1 MPDMRMTGDA
11 CQRENII
18 LDILQGVI
26 GIKFQGDGNV
36 CKNFSFHDIL
46 FHVRF
51 RHLLEPF
58 CHIKGR
64 GDTRA
69 DNLSCCWRFIC

>member
-18 LDILQGVI
+18 LQGEI
-26 GIKFQGDGNV
+26 CIKLQGDGNV
-36 CKNFSFHDIL
+36 CKNFSFRYTL

-58 CHIKGR
+58 RNIKGR

>member
-18 LDILQGVI
+18 LQGEICIKLQG
-26 GIKFQGDGNV
+26 DDNV
-36 CKNFSFHDIL
+36 CKNFSFRYIL

-51 RHLLEPF
+51 HHLLEPF
-58 CHIKGR
+58 RNIKGR
-64 GDTRA
+64 GDTRT